1 MSQGVGARG
10 LVYAPRW
17 PSVLAAVAAAK
28 LVALVGGGVP
38 AAQAAVGPVP
48 AGAVTAATVKI
59 DIAGDPDTAT
69 GQLRERSCSG
79 ALVSPRWLI
88 TAASCFADSG
98 GAPVAAGLP
107 TRATTATVGRT
118 DLGGSTGH
126 VVTVDLAVPHPDHDV
141 VLVRLASAVADLAP
155 VVLAST
161 PLMTGDTLT
170 VADYGRTATEL
181 VPDTA
186 HSASFRVAAVGAAT
200 FDIQADEDD
209 ATLCKGDAG
218 GPTLRTTPG
227 GGVELV
233 GIHHT
238 SYQGGCLGTTST
250 RRDATETR
258 VDDLRGWI
266 GSFTSPTSACGPVQ
280 AAAPAS
286 PFGNGQLIR
295 TPDGTI
301 FVVAGGAKHPL
312 SYAQWSAMGLR
323 GYTDVSA
330 ATAATLGDVPRDGTF
345 LRNMDTGEIHQIIGG
360 TRYRLASVAEW
371 RSIGAPGYVDVPPG
385 FVTKVPD
392 SAPAGPVLLRD
403 PATGT
408 IHQVVGCSR
417 YLLSQAEW
425 QALQSPGYVQAPAAL
440 IERVPGGAPTGPAF
454 LRDRTDGSIYQV
466 VGGARYLLSMAEWQA
481 LGVPAYTDVPR
492 GLLGQVTVTV
502 LSTPVLLR
510 DVATGATYEVVA
522 GLKRTLPASQAPGS
536 QAPVTVPAGWL
547 AQIPDM

>member
-1 MSQGVGARG
+1 MSQGAGARG
-10 LVYAPRW
+10 AACAPRRL
-17 PSVLAAVAAAK
+17 SVLAAVAAAT
-28 LVALVGGGVP
+28 LVAFVGGGVVP
-38 AAQAAVGPVP
+38 AAHAVVGPVP
-48 AGAVTAATVKI
+48 AGAVAAATVKI
-59 DIAGDPDTAT
+59 DTAGDPDAAP

-107 TRATTATVGRT
+107 TWATTATVGRT

-126 VVTVDLAVPHPDHDV
+126 VVTVDLVVPHPERDV

-161 PLMTGDTLT
+161 PPMTGDTLT
-170 VADYGRTATEL
+170 VAGYGRTATEL

-186 HSASFRVAAVGAAT
+186 HSASFRVSAVGAAT
-200 FDIQADEDD
+200 FDIQADDD

-218 GPTLRTTPG
+218 GPTLRTTSG

-233 GIHHT
+233 GVHHT
-238 SYQGGCLGTTST
+238 SYQGGCLGATST

-266 GSFTSPTSACGPVQ
+266 GTYTDTTSACGPVR
-280 AAAPAS
+280 AATPAS
-286 PFGNGQLIR
+286 AFGDGQLIR

-301 FVVAGGAKHPL
+301 SVVAGGAKHPL

-323 GYTDVSA
+323 GYTDVSD
-330 ATAATLGDVPRDGTF
+330 ATAASLGDVPRDGTF

-385 FVTKVPD
+385 FVTMVPD
-392 SAPAGPVLLRD
+392 TAPAGPVLLRD

-492 GLLGQVTVTV
+492 GLLGQVTATV
-502 LSTPVLLR
+502 PSTPVLLR

-522 GLKRTLPASQAPGS
+522 GLKRPLTASEAPGS